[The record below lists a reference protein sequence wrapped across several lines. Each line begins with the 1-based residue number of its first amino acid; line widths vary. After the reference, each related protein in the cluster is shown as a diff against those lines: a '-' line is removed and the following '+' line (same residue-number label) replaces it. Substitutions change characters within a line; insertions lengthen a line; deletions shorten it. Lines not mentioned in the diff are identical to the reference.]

1 VASLGCV
8 GVITVSAV
16 CFSRDG
22 TVLTVRKRGTTM
34 FMLPG
39 GKPEGD
45 ESAAACAAREVHE
58 ELGVVVDPDALRL
71 VGVFDAAAA
80 NEAGFA
86 VRATVFAFDGPIA
99 PVVQAELED
108 ARWVDPAA
116 GIVDPFEAPLNREHV
131 FPLLV
136 AERAGAPRA

>member
-1 VASLGCV
+1 MGI
-8 GVITVSAV
+8 ITVSAV

-22 TVLTVRKRGTTM
+22 RVLTVRKRGTSM

-58 ELGVVVDPDALRL
+58 ELGVVVDPAALRL
-71 VGVFDAAAA
+71 VGAFDAAAA
-80 NEAGFA
+80 NEAGFV
-86 VRATVFAFDGPIA
+86 VRATVFAHDGPID

-108 ARWVDPAA
+108 ARWVDPAS
-116 GIVDPFEAPLNREHV
+116 GIDDPLEAPLNRVHV
-131 FPLLV
+131 FPLLL
-136 AERAGAPRA
+136 AERDA

>member
-1 VASLGCV
+1 M

-22 TVLTVRKRGTTM
+22 RVLTVRKRGTSM

-39 GKPEGD
+39 GKPEGG
-45 ESAAACAAREVHE
+45 ETAAACAAREVHE
-58 ELGVVVDPDALRL
+58 ELGVVVDAEALRL
-71 VGVFDAAAA
+71 VGVFDATAA
-80 NEAGFA
+80 NEAGFT
-86 VRATVFAFDGPIA
+86 VRATVFAHDGAIE

-108 ARWVDPAA
+108 ARWVDPAQ
-116 GIVDPFEAPLNREHV
+116 GIDDPQEAPLNREHV

-136 AERAGAPRA
+136 AARG

>member
-1 VASLGCV
+1 M

-16 CFSRDG
+16 CFLRDG
-22 TVLTVRKRGTTM
+22 HVLTVRKRGTRK

-45 ESAAACAAREVHE
+45 ETAAACAAREVHE
-58 ELGVVVDPDALRL
+58 ELGVVVAPDDLRL
-71 VGVFDAAAA
+71 VGVFDATAA
-80 NEAGFA
+80 NEAGFV
-86 VRATVFAFDGPIA
+86 VRATVYAFDGAID

-108 ARWVDPAA
+108 ARWVDPVV
-116 GIVDPFEAPLNREHV
+116 GIDDPAEAPLNREHV

-136 AERAGAPRA
+136 AARA

>member
-1 VASLGCV
+1 M

-22 TVLTVRKRGTTM
+22 RILTVRKRGTSM

-39 GKPEGD
+39 GKPEAG
-45 ESAAACAAREVHE
+45 ESAAECAAREVHE
-58 ELGVVVDPDALRL
+58 ELGVVVAPGALRL

-80 NEAGFA
+80 NEAGCT
-86 VRATVFAFDGPIA
+86 VRATVFAHDGDVD

-108 ARWVDPAA
+108 ARWIDPSV
-116 GIVDPFEAPLNREHV
+116 GIDDPQEAPLNRVHV

-136 AERAGAPRA
+136 GARR

>member
-1 VASLGCV
+1 M

-22 TVLTVRKRGTTM
+22 RILTVRKRGTSM

-39 GKPEGD
+39 GKPEGG
-45 ESAAACAAREVHE
+45 ESAAECAAREVHE
-58 ELGVVVDPDALRL
+58 ELGVVVAPGALRL
-71 VGVFDAAAA
+71 VGDFDAAAA
-80 NEAGFA
+80 NEAGFT
-86 VRATVFAFDGPIA
+86 VRATVFAHDGDID

-108 ARWVDPAA
+108 ARWIDPVV
-116 GIVDPFEAPLNREHV
+116 GIDDPQEAPLNRVHV

-136 AERAGAPRA
+136 AARG